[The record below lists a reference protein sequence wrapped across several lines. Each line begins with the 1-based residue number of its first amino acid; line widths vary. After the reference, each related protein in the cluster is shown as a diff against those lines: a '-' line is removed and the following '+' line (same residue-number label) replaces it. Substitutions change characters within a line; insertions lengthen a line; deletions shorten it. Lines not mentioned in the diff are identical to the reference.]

1 MICILFQTAQ
11 SLWFYSYHDI
21 IIEHLVFQYSI
32 LKNEKNYRENIL
44 IKKNKIMMQIKS
56 IFILRNKFF
65 FSLSFLLLEL
75 LIVSYSLI
83 FKIHEIVSLLH
94 WQWEFPKWCIEAAL
108 SCYIVTWNAEANDIC
123 MTIHASS

>member
-1 MICILFQTAQ
+1 
-11 SLWFYSYHDI
+11 
-21 IIEHLVFQYSI
+21 
-32 LKNEKNYRENIL
+32 
-44 IKKNKIMMQIKS
+44 MMQIKS

-65 FSLSFLLLEL
+65 FFIIFSIVRKL
-75 LIVSYSLI
+75 LIVSYFLI
-83 FKIHEIVSLLH
+83 FKIHEIVLLLH